1 MATRYQ
7 ADTPKEIAGSMNDT
21 DMLAVIIALTAS
33 MTLVITTA
41 IANAKL
47 TRKVEYLRLQLRKHG
62 QFDI

>member
-1 MATRYQ
+1 MT
-7 ADTPKEIAGSMNDT
+7 DL

-47 TRKVEYLRLQLRKHG
+47 TRRIEYLKLQLRKHG
-62 QFDI
+62 QFDN

>member
-1 MATRYQ
+1 MT
-7 ADTPKEIAGSMNDT
+7 NL

-47 TRKVEYLRLQLRKHG
+47 TRRIEYLKLQLRKHG
-62 QFDI
+62 QFDN

>member
-1 MATRYQ
+1 MT
-7 ADTPKEIAGSMNDT
+7 EL

-33 MTLVITTA
+33 ITLVITTA

-62 QFDI
+62 RFDI

>member
-1 MATRYQ
+1 MT
-7 ADTPKEIAGSMNDT
+7 DM

-47 TRKVEYLRLQLRKHG
+47 TRRIEYLRLQLRKHG
-62 QFDI
+62 QFDN

>member
-7 ADTPKEIAGSMNDT
+7 ADTTRRVTSEMTNL

-47 TRKVEYLRLQLRKHG
+47 TRRIEYLKLQLRKHG
-62 QFDI
+62 QFDN